1 MRPFAVLESLDNREG
16 EKMYYKNKTHQRI
29 FEEQVNRNPCKCSNR
44 YLAALFLL
52 TADRVLWNAAKYVI
66 ERKEIDFAQIRPKE
80 FTTNGYTV
88 FIVAK
93 DIYDGETHITLKD
106 ICDRYLVPDQ
116 LFELIVTAIHIC
128 RLGYTFIGIEKV
140 FN

>member
-1 MRPFAVLESLDNREG
+1 
-16 EKMYYKNKTHQRI
+16 MYYKNKTHQRI
-29 FEEQVNRNPCKCSNR
+29 FEEQVNRNPSKCSNH
-44 YLAALFLL
+44 YLAALYLL
-52 TADRVLWNAAKYVI
+52 TADRVLWNAAKHVI

-116 LFELIVTAIHIC
+116 LFELFVTAIHIC
-128 RLGYTFIGIEKV
+128 RLGYTYIGIVKV

>member
-1 MRPFAVLESLDNREG
+1 MR
-16 EKMYYKNKTHQRI
+16 YKNKTHQRI
-29 FEEQVNRNPCKCSNR
+29 FEEQVNRNPCRCSNE
-44 YLAALFLL
+44 YLAALYLL
-52 TADRVLWNAAKYVI
+52 TADREQWNAAKRVI
-66 ERKEIDFAQIRPKE
+66 GRKKIDFAQIRTKK

-106 ICDRYLVPDQ
+106 ICDRYLVSDKQ
-116 LFELIVTAIHIC
+116 FDLFVTAIHIC
-128 RLGYTFIGIEKV
+128 RLGYPYTGITKV

>member
-1 MRPFAVLESLDNREG
+1 
-16 EKMYYKNKTHQRI
+16 MYYKNKTHQRI
-29 FEEQVNRNPCKCSNR
+29 FEEQVNRNPCKCSNH
-44 YLAALFLL
+44 YLAVLYLL
-52 TADRVLWNAAKYVI
+52 TADRELWNAAKRVI
-66 ERKEIDFAQIRPKE
+66 ERKEIDFSAIRPKE

-116 LFELIVTAIHIC
+116 LFELFVTAIHIC
-128 RLGYTFIGIEKV
+128 RLGYTYIGIVKV